1 MKKKNNALVFGGS
14 GFLGSHLCDVL
25 IKNKFNVTVFDIK
38 RNKLQKK
45 IKFIK
50 GNITNRK
57 KIYKLIKNYDYIFNF
72 AGISDIANANISPLS
87 MKKLTPFTAFKVP

>member
-1 MKKKNNALVFGGS
+1 MKKRNNALVFGGS

-38 RNKLQKK
+38 RNKFKK

-57 KIYKLIKNYDYIFNF
+57 KFIN
-72 AGISDIANANISPLS
+72 
-87 MKKLTPFTAFKVP
+87 